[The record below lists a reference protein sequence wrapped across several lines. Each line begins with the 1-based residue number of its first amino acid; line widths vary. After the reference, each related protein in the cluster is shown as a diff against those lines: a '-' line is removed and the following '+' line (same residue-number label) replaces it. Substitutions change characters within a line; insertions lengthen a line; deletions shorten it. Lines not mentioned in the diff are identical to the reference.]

1 MVLESFKR
9 GRLKAA
15 SSITAFLFLFNLGVA
30 LPLGAEVPSESVKAE
45 ITSVAPNEVT
55 SSSNPDNS
63 LINSNDNKESNDSN
77 DLASGS
83 ETAPSSSDT
92 KTDNSSPPTN
102 SNSTIPSSISQSP
115 VSTKPVLL
123 ETKTLDKGIN
133 YYSMAKVLSDNS
145 PVNIHYVKVD
155 LNQPWVEIRPVLAGE
170 GFNKLSTLTNITQP
184 YGAIAAINGPF
195 FYPGGQRSVI
205 DTTIIDQKLIIQSPR
220 AATSL
225 IITTNKDI
233 YIDQFLPYTTIR
245 LPDKKL
251 IFRVD
256 AMNRPCETA
265 SGIAVYNSMFGQ
277 NMTNNGEDGGICTEL
292 VLKKDSQGKF
302 KVAEIV
308 NGSTTIP
315 PGGVV
320 ISFKGT
326 CTNYAQHFSV
336 GDMVVLE
343 VDLKDKPNI
352 LHMISNGP
360 QLLSKGCKTV
370 PINREGLDSGL
381 WARHPRTAIGLTAK
395 REVLM
400 VVVDGR
406 QETSVGVTFDELAD
420 IMLELGAVEAMALDG
435 GGSSELLVKG
445 DIANS
450 LSDGRERGISAGL
463 VVLNQIPIFI
473 NDKRIYFELTEVP
486 PTMDNNRILVPVRKI
501 FEALGAEV
509 SWEGETRTVIATKGK
524 TKVELPIGSTRA
536 KVNGKNVKLDVPAKI
551 QEERTLVPL
560 RFVSQALGGKVSW
573 DANTGSAY
581 IYLN

>member
-1 MVLESFKR
+1 MFLEFFKR

-15 SSITAFLFLFNLGVA
+15 GGITAFLFLFNLGVA
-30 LPLGAEVPSESVKAE
+30 LPLSAEVPSELAKVE
-45 ITSVAPNEVT
+45 ITNVAQNEDT
-55 SSSNPDNS
+55 SPSNSTP
-63 LINSNDNKESNDSN
+63 LNDGTDINDSN
-77 DLASGS
+77 DSTPSNDLK
-83 ETAPSSSDT
+83 PSSSDDQ
-92 KTDNSSPPTN
+92 TDNNISPINRNPNPTTSSVNQP
-102 SNSTIPSSISQSP
+102 P

-123 ETKTLDKGIN
+123 ETKTLDKGIS

-155 LNQPWVEIRPVLAGE
+155 LNQPWVEIRPVLAGA
-170 GFNKLSTLTNITQP
+170 GFYELGTLTNITQP

-195 FYPGGQRSVI
+195 YYPGGQRSVI
-205 DTTIIDQKLIIQSPR
+205 DTTIIDQKLIVQSPR

-265 SGIAVYNSMFGQ
+265 NGIAVYNSMFGQ

-292 VLKKDSQGKF
+292 VLKKDSQGKL
-302 KVAEIV
+302 KVAEII

-326 CTNYAQHFSV
+326 CTNYVQHFSV
-336 GDMVVLE
+336 GDTVVFE
-343 VDLKDKPNI
+343 VDLKDKPDI

-450 LSDGRERGISAGL
+450 LSDGRERKISAGL

-486 PTMDNNRILVPVRKI
+486 PTMENNRILVPVRKI

-551 QEERTLVPL
+551 HEERTLVPL

-573 DANTGSAY
+573 DANTGSAH